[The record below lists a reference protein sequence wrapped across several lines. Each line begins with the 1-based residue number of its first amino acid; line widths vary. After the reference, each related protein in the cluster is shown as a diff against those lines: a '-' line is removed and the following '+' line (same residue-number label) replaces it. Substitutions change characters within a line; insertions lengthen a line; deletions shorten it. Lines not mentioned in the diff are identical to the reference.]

1 MNECELPNE
10 ISAIKT
16 LCGVRDEPR
25 GVLLEKNLRADH
37 FADPR
42 TKEMFS
48 VCMAIAKKRSE
59 IPTYALLGQA
69 PQLSADAREL
79 LVNTNKTYPP
89 SRNRGDAEQI
99 FDVLERLRQGRVILS
114 AHKEVMDSLDPE
126 DADPA
131 DAFAIMEKALLDA
144 RNFGDEQTLRIGL
157 DSNIMD
163 AVARSL
169 NRTEPNVI
177 PTGFRDFDE
186 RAGGLP
192 RGGLTTL
199 AASTGGGKSCMA
211 MQIAINAV
219 RRHFNVAFV
228 SLEMQEAQ
236 TTNRL
241 MSNIAEVSHTDIHRV
256 KTNAMQKKRC
266 IESMKTWD
274 EECEKAGKR
283 LHIYHKPDTTISEIA
298 LQLHAFD
305 YDLIVVDYINLLNK
319 GDIDESNDALA
330 LKEMSRLAK
339 IQAGT
344 SNAAWLILAQ
354 LNAQGDVKYSKGIKE
369 NSDYL
374 LSWTYGDAEK
384 ESHIIEITQQK
395 SRNSES
401 FKFNLR
407 ENFKVQRFENIG
419 SATEN
424 RDLRGAR
431 KSKKKMQRHPTAR
444 PMPGLDFDDE
454 DDDD

>member
-16 LCGVRDEPR
+16 LCGMRDAPR
-25 GVLLEKNLRADH
+25 AVLLEKNLRADH

-42 TKEMFS
+42 TREMFS
-48 VCMAIAKKRSE
+48 VCMAMAKKRSE
-59 IPTYALLGQA
+59 MPTYALLGQA

-79 LVNTNKTYPP
+79 LVKTNKAYPP

-99 FDVLERLRQGRVILS
+99 FEVLERLRQGRVILA
-114 AHKEVMDSLDPE
+114 AHREVMDSLDPE

-131 DAFAIMEKALLDA
+131 DAFVIMEKALLNA
-144 RNFGDEQTLRIGL
+144 RNFGDEQTLRVGL

-163 AVARSL
+163 AVSRSL
-169 NRTEPNVI
+169 NRTEPNTI
-177 PTGFRDFDE
+177 PTGFIEFDE

-219 RRHFNVAFV
+219 RRHFNVGFV

-241 MSNIAEVSHTDIHRV
+241 MSNVAGVSHTDIHRS
-256 KTNAMQKKRC
+256 TMNAMQKKRC
-266 IESMKTWD
+266 IEAMKIWD

-283 LHIYHKPDTTISEIA
+283 LHVYHKPDTTISEIA
-298 LQLHAFD
+298 LQLRAFD
-305 YDLIVVDYINLLNK
+305 FDLIIVDYINLLNK

-354 LNAQGDVKYSKGIKE
+354 LNAEGDVKYSKGIKE

-374 LSWTYGDAEK
+374 LSWTYGEAER
-384 ESHIIEITQQK
+384 ESHIVEITQQK

-407 ENFKVQRFENIG
+407 ENFKIQKFENIG

-424 RDLRGAR
+424 RDLRGIR
-431 KSKKKMQRHPTAR
+431 KKKTQRHPTAK
-444 PMPGLDFDDE
+444 PMPGLNFDDE